1 MNINVNTVMY
11 HYVRPIKDSKY
22 PRIKGLEIKRFVKQ
36 LEFLENN
43 FTIINPL
50 DFLDHV
56 LGKHELQVPNPCLL
70 TFDDGLKDHLDYVLP
85 ELQKRGLSG
94 CFFVPSAPSQNLGLL
109 DVHAIH
115 FILESGHSGRDLL
128 EMVAEVCRKFE
139 FDVKVSLP
147 RSGPN
152 KSNRFDDADVKSFK
166 RLLQYELPPKLRHEV
181 VVNLFAQLRK
191 ESASDLAQELY
202 LSIADLQFMARE
214 GMLIGSH
221 AHTHSWL
228 GYQSLSDQSHEIS
241 ESVNFLQKI
250 GVLDN
255 NWLFAY
261 PYGSYNSETLRLLDS
276 LGCRAAFT
284 TKVGFSRLGSENN
297 LTLSRFD
304 TNDYPQE

>member
-11 HYVRPIKDSKY
+11 HYVRPINGSKY
-22 PRIKGLEIKRFVKQ
+22 PRIKGLEIQKFVKQ
-36 LEFLENN
+36 LEFLESN

-50 DFLDHV
+50 DFLNHV
-56 LGKHELQVPNPCLL
+56 LGKHELHVPNPCLL

-94 CFFVPSAPSQNLGLL
+94 CFFVPSASSQNLELL

-115 FILESGHSGRDLL
+115 YILESGHTGRDLL
-128 EMVAEVCRKFE
+128 EMVAEVCRRFE
-139 FDVKVSLP
+139 FDLKVSLP
-147 RSGPN
+147 KSGPN
-152 KSNRFDDADVKSFK
+152 KSNRFDDADVKTFK
-166 RLLQYELPPKLRHEV
+166 RLLQYELPSKLRHEV
-181 VVNLFAQLRK
+181 VVDLFAQLRK
-191 ESASDLAQELY
+191 ESATDLAQELY

-221 AHTHSWL
+221 AHTHPWL
-228 GYQSLSDQSHEIS
+228 EYETLSDQSHEIS

-250 GVLDN
+250 GVMDN

-261 PYGSYNSETLRLLDS
+261 PFGSYNSDTLSLLES
-276 LGCRAAFT
+276 MGCKAAFT
-284 TKVGFSRLGSENN
+284 TEVGFSSLGSDNN

-304 TNDYPQE
+304 TNDYPQ

>member
-22 PRIKGLEIKRFVKQ
+22 PRIKGLEIQKFVKQ
-36 LEFLENN
+36 LEFLESN

-50 DFLDHV
+50 DFLNHV
-56 LGKHELQVPNPCLL
+56 LGKHQLHVQNPCLL
-70 TFDDGLKDHLDYVLP
+70 TFDDGLKDHLHYVFP

-94 CFFVPSAPSQNLGLL
+94 CFFVPSASSQNLELL

-115 FILESGHSGRDLL
+115 YILESGHTGRDLL
-128 EMVAEVCRKFE
+128 EMVAEVCRRFE
-139 FDVKVSLP
+139 FDLKVSLP
-147 RSGPN
+147 KSGPN
-152 KSNRFDDADVKSFK
+152 KSNRFDDADVKTFK
-166 RLLQYELPPKLRHEV
+166 RLLQYELPSKLRHEV
-181 VVNLFAQLRK
+181 VVDLFAQLRR
-191 ESASDLAQELY
+191 ESATDLAQELY

-221 AHTHSWL
+221 AHTHPWL
-228 GYQSLSDQSHEIS
+228 GNETLSDQSHEIS

-250 GVLDN
+250 GVMDN

-261 PYGSYNSETLRLLDS
+261 PFGSYNSDTLSLLES
-276 LGCRAAFT
+276 MGCKAAFT
-284 TKVGFSRLGSENN
+284 TEVGFSSLGSDNN

-304 TNDYPQE
+304 TNDYPQ

>member
-11 HYVRPIKDSKY
+11 HYVRPINDSKY
-22 PRIKGLEIKRFVKQ
+22 PRIKGLEIQKFIKQ
-36 LEFLENN
+36 LEFLEKN

-56 LGKHELQVPNPCLL
+56 LGKNELQVPNPCLL

-94 CFFVPSAPSQNLGLL
+94 CFFVPSASSQNLELL

-115 FILESGHSGRDLL
+115 YILESGHSGRDLL

-139 FDVKVSLP
+139 FDLKVSLP
-147 RSGPN
+147 RTGPN
-152 KSNRFDDADVKSFK
+152 QSNRFDDADVKHFK
-166 RLLQYELPPKLRHEV
+166 RLLQYELPSTIRHRV
-181 VVNLFAQLRK
+181 VVDLFAQLRN

-202 LSIADLQFMARE
+202 LSIADLKFMARE
-214 GMLIGSH
+214 GMLVGSH
-221 AHTHSWL
+221 GHTHSWL

-241 ESVNFLQKI
+241 ESVSFLQKI
-250 GVLDN
+250 GVLDD

-261 PYGSYNSETLRLLDS
+261 PYGSYNSETLGLLNN
-276 LGCRAAFT
+276 LGCKAAFT
-284 TKVGFSRLGSENN
+284 TKVGFSSLGSENN